1 MVIVKWL
8 LFDAYIYIT
17 NYDLYGKGS
26 YISTEG
32 SIVSYDGIALNKT
45 HYTWL
50 VCIKS
55 TVQWSFQILHH

>member
-1 MVIVKWL
+1 MKWL

-26 YISTEG
+26 YISTKG

-55 TVQWSFQILHH
+55 TV